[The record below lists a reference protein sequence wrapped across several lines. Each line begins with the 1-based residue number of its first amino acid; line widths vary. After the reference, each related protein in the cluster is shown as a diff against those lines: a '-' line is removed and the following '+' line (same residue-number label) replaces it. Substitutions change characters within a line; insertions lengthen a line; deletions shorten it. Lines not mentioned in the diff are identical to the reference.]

1 MQYKLGFLGA
11 GAMAGAILD
20 NAIDNVNTL
29 GIGTSALAVYD
40 IDEAKRA
47 FYAKKG
53 VHPAASASE
62 LFENCETVLLGVKPQ
77 YYAAILADIKIYRC
91 KAVASIM
98 AGVKISTLRKVL
110 GNNMGI
116 IRIMPN
122 MPCRIGEGMSALAFD
137 KTEESIAT
145 FITSVFAACG
155 RTLVISEDKFDAVT
169 SISGSGPA
177 YVYLFAAGLIKGGIE
192 GGLTEAEARLL
203 ALQTLKGAAMLAAAD
218 DTALDTLVDRVCS
231 KGGTTI
237 EAIDYYRSADLPGI
251 IGEGVRRCREK
262 SKLLSD
268 KL

>member
-20 NAIDNVNTL
+20 NAIDNAQSL
-29 GIGTSALAVYD
+29 GITPGALAVFD
-40 IDEAKRA
+40 IDPAKRA
-47 FYAKKG
+47 SYGQKG
-53 VHPAASASE
+53 VYPAASAGE
-62 LFENCETVLLGVKPQ
+62 LFAVCETVLLGVKPQ
-77 YYAAILADIKIYRC
+77 YYAAILAEVKECNC

-98 AGVKISTLRKVL
+98 AGVKIATLRKIL
-110 GNNMGI
+110 GEEMGM

-137 KTEESIAT
+137 KTEEGIAAFMT
-145 FITSVFAACG
+145 AVFGVCG
-155 RTLVISEDKFDAVT
+155 KTLVISEDKFDAVT

-177 YVYLFAAGLIKGGIE
+177 YVYLFAAGLIKGGVD
-192 GGLTEAEARLL
+192 GGLTEEEARLL
-203 ALQTLKGAAMLAAAD
+203 ALQTIKGAAMLAASD
-218 DTALDTLVDRVCS
+218 DTAIDTLVDRVCS

-237 EAIDYYRSADLPGI
+237 EAIDYYRAEDLPGV
-251 IGEGVRRCREK
+251 IGEGVKRCREK

>member
-20 NAIDNVNTL
+20 NAIDNADTL
-29 GIGTSALAVYD
+29 GISPDALAVYD
-40 IDEAKRA
+40 IDVAKRE

-53 VHPAASASE
+53 VSIAGTAAE
-62 LFENCETVLLGVKPQ
+62 LFKSCEIVLLGVKPQ
-77 YYAAILADIKIYRC
+77 YYAAILAEVGEYSC
-91 KAVASIM
+91 KAIASIM
-98 AGVKISTLRKVL
+98 AGVKISTLRKIV
-110 GNNMGI
+110 GNEMGI

-137 KTEESIAT
+137 KTDKDTAAFVT
-145 FITSVFAACG
+145 AVFGACG
-155 RTLVISEDKFDAVT
+155 KTIVISEDKFDAVT

-177 YVYLFAAGLIKGGIE
+177 YVYLFAAGLIKGGME

-203 ALQTLKGAAMLAAAD
+203 ALQTLKGASMLAAAD

-237 EAIDYYRSADLPGI
+237 EAIDYYRAADLPGI